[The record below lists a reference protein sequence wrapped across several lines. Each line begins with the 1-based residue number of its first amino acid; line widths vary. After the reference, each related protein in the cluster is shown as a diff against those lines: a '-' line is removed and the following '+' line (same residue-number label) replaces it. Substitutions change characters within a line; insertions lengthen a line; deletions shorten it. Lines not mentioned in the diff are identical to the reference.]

1 MAYSD
6 YAFYTGSYYG
16 DTLEDGGFAKY
27 AERASDFM
35 DTITFK
41 RLVDGL
47 PSDEWDAKRVQKCVC
62 ALADIYY
69 NLDLAQKAA
78 AATVSGE
85 SSGTGVTGTDQIK
98 SKSSG
103 SESITYM
110 TPTEIAGN
118 TKSWSAVYS
127 AAGDKT
133 KTDRLLYK
141 TAKDYLSGVSDDS
154 GTLLLYAGVRYVH

>member
-6 YAFYTGSYYG
+6 YAFYTSSYYG
-16 DTLEDGGFAKY
+16 DTLDDKTFNKY

-35 DTITFK
+35 DAITFK

-47 PSDEWDAKRVQKCVC
+47 PSDERDAKRVRKCVC

-85 SSGTGVTGTDQIK
+85 SSGTGVTGNADQIK

-110 TPTEIAGN
+110 TPAEVAGN
-118 TKSWSAVYS
+118 TKSWSMVYS
-127 AAGDKT
+127 AANDKT

-141 TAKDYLSGVSDDS
+141 TAKDYLSSVSDDS
-154 GTLLLYAGVRYVH
+154 GTLLLYAGV

>member
-6 YAFYTGSYYG
+6 FTFYTDKYFG
-16 DTLEDGGFAKY
+16 DTLVNANFNKY

-47 PSDEWDAKRVQKCVC
+47 PTAEWSAKRVQKCVC
-62 ALADIYY
+62 ALAETYY
-69 NLDLAQKAA
+69 LLDEAQKAA
-78 AATVSGE
+78 SATVTGE
-85 SSGTGVTGTDQIK
+85 SAGTGEDDSSRIK

-110 TPTEIAGN
+110 TPAEIAGN
-118 TKSWSAVYS
+118 TKNWSMIYT
-127 AAGDKT
+127 AANDKA
-133 KTDRLLYK
+133 KTDKLLYK

-154 GTLLLYAGVRYVH
+154 GTLLLYAGV